1 MTTYFQAPENPN
13 DTTEYR
19 RILADL
25 RAMDAANDDEPD
37 PRRAHSE
44 RPRHRALAEQF
55 APLMEWRHMR
65 EATESEPVGSTWMM
79 AAGDPAAPTNA
90 EPGKQNLF
98 SEEELILAASLGV
111 RWKLVGGRLVP
122 ADGSLKYDA
131 RGRLVQCG
139 ALVIAGEIDGAN
151 DNEPKP
157 KQNDADKVEI
167 FVGGVKRQTEPDD
180 EEDED
185 SEGDLVDWLNDAT
198 DIDRGRRDDDKIRVG
213 EIVGILHKTRH
224 EGVKMRKAPRNP
236 DGRFRPRKGKR
247 PPPSYTIAPDDR
259 IDSTH
264 MLARLLA
271 LLSADAVMVLDYALR
286 ASNFEDIGMLFG
298 KSDRQ
303 ARRVGKQ
310 RLLDSC
316 AEFEAAMQKI
326 EEQDSQRLAA

>member
-1 MTTYFQAPENPN
+1 MTPYFQAPDDPN
-13 DTTEYR
+13 DTVEYR
-19 RILADL
+19 RILEDL
-25 RAMDAANDDEPD
+25 RATDADNDNEPA
-37 PRRAHSE
+37 RRAHSE

-55 APLMEWRHMR
+55 APLMEWRRLR
-65 EATESEPVGSTWMM
+65 EATESAPVGSTWMM

-122 ADGSLKYDA
+122 ADGALKYDA

-247 PPPSYTIAPDDR
+247 PPPSHTIAPDDR
-259 IDSTH
+259 IDGTH

-286 ASNFEDIGMLFG
+286 ASNFADIGMLFD

-310 RLLDSC
+310 TLIEAC
-316 AEFEAAMQKI
+316 AEFEAAMQRI
-326 EEQDSQRLAA
+326 EEHDAQRLEA